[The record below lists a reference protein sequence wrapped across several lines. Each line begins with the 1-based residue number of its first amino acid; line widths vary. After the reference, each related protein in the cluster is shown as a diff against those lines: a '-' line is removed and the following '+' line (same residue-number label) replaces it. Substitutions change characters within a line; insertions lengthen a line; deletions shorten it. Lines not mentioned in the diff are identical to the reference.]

1 VMNMKITTETGVI
14 RPGDSILDIVPRD
27 ARLIIDA
34 HVKPADIDN
43 VQPGMKTRVL
53 LTAYRQRNLPQIYGV
68 LRSVSADILFDERSG
83 SCYFLAEVEVEPGV
97 FKKLEGVRLMPGMP
111 AEVMILNRE
120 QTLLHYIIDPLSG
133 SMTRSFR
140 EN

>member
-1 VMNMKITTETGVI
+1 
-14 RPGDSILDIVPRD
+14 
-27 ARLIIDA
+27 
-34 HVKPADIDN
+34 

-53 LTAYRQRNLPQIYGV
+53 LTAYRQRNLPQIHGV
-68 LRSVSADILFDERSG
+68 LRSVSADILFDERLG
-83 SCYFLAEVEVEPGV
+83 SSYFLAKVEVEPGV
-97 FKKLEGVRLMPGMP
+97 FEKLEGVRLMPGMP
-111 AEVMILNRE
+111 AEVMILNHE